1 MKFVTTLLVAFAG
14 STQASLR
21 RHVQAEIIP
30 FCNSTEADVH
40 HSDFG
45 QEGHCLYPEAHRQR
59 RHAQTTSPFAPP
71 DEDDLTFVVNSG
83 PGLDTGC
90 TFRGGGPLVFSVKI
104 PRVFG
109 DINKLLAAGL
119 ISETATLS
127 MPAYDV
133 DFADGERDVV
143 SLNGSPL
150 PGFLTGVDSV
160 WKLNTFNIPISML
173 NFPSDPGES
182 GTAQE
187 EENVISID
195 IDINND
201 GWCVAI
207 DWAAVAIQKAP
218 LPVVL
223 FHGIL
228 SSGNV
233 WEPVWETE
241 LEKLG
246 IPNDGNQNL
255 GELGSIQS
263 NADLIAGR
271 ISSSLDRWGV
281 KKVNI
286 VCHSKGGLD
295 SRHYVETADNV
306 ANVIQIG
313 TPNGG
318 SPIADFVQKAS
329 LTALG
334 ILPTV
339 LINLFAGPAGVQL
352 TTPHMAFYNLMHGS
366 NGNVRYTALAGM
378 YDAGCF
384 AVNPFCRP
392 LDRLLLSISGSP
404 GDTIVPKWSV
414 HALGYTGKLSYPSSG
429 GDGSAKHSPLIQS
442 LAVFNQLQGRVTSN
456 RRTLQ
461 TTSAPEPEYQ
471 STLSLSGIMIQG
483 GSFSD
488 NLYIDGTTE
497 AYIILLYPSG
507 SLGFTLVSPT
517 GAIINPTYAT
527 SNPSIVGYED
537 SELFGSKIALY
548 ALINPA
554 VGFWQIQVT
563 GNQVIEPQIAF
574 AVSGL
579 ILQPAIKLKA
589 SLDSP
594 FVSSGTPLLFVAE
607 PTDSNGPI
615 RGALARVT
623 VESPDGTLTTVNLLD
638 DGVTPDA
645 VADDGLYTGSLIAT
659 SQAGNYRAAVAVEG
673 TVPPLFTREV
683 FMLGSVSA
691 ATATVNN
698 FSESPQDTDFDGL
711 YNQLV
716 IVFDVLVTVP
726 GNFFLLAILT
736 DSAGNEQNVGMTVSV
751 VGTSTVSVP
760 FDGETIYNNGVDG
773 PFTLS
778 ALRLAEESDFSVAV
792 VVNLEDAY
800 TTAPYNFTQFDR
812 SALQV
817 KGGTTIPL
825 DLNNNGLFD
834 RLDVSLDVETVFSGF
849 YEWSATLRDSLGTEI
864 DFDSGSAIFSVGSNS
879 LVLMFDGTLISDNR
893 VDGPYFV
900 SDLLLF
906 GAGESLVQSTGAYT
920 TSALL
925 ASQFEGTF
933 PPPTV
938 SPSATPTVDPCN
950 DPVNFCGKPNDKVQI
965 CYKGNKSKCVR
976 RDKLEDYLNEGSSCG
991 VCPSSSASA
1000 KSQKNEIFSR

>member
-1 MKFVTTLLVAFAG
+1 M
-14 STQASLR
+14 
-21 RHVQAEIIP
+21 P
-30 FCNSTEADVH
+30 FCNSTDADFH

-45 QEGHCLYPEAHRQR
+45 QEGRCLYPEAHRQR
-59 RHAQTTSPFAPP
+59 RHAQTTSPFTPP

-90 TFRGGGPLVFSVKI
+90 TFREGGPLVFSVKI

-109 DINKLLAAGL
+109 DIDKLLAAGL
-119 ISETATLS
+119 ISEIVTLS

-143 SLNGSPL
+143 SLNGTPL
-150 PGFLTGVDSV
+150 SGFLTGVNEV
-160 WKLNTFNIPISML
+160 WKLNSFNIPINML
-173 NFPSDPGES
+173 KFPTDPGEG

-187 EENVISID
+187 EDNVISID

-228 SSGNV
+228 SSGDV
-233 WEPVWETE
+233 WEPLWETE

-263 NADLIAGR
+263 NADLIASR
-271 ISSSLDRWGV
+271 VTSSIDRWGV

-295 SRHYVETADNV
+295 SRHYVENADNV

-318 SPIADFVQKAS
+318 SPLADFIQRAS

-352 TTPHMAFYNLMHGS
+352 TTPHMALYNLMHGS
-366 NGNVRYTALAGM
+366 NSNVRYTALAGM

-384 AVNPFCRP
+384 ALNPFCRP
-392 LDRLLLSISGSP
+392 VDRLLLSISGSP

-414 HALGYTGKLSYPSSG
+414 HALGYTGKPSYSSSG
-429 GDGSAKHSPLIQS
+429 ADGSAKHSPLIQS
-442 LAVFNQLQGRVTSN
+442 FAVFNQLQGRVTSN
-456 RRTLQ
+456 RRNLQ
-461 TTSAPEPEYQ
+461 TSSTPEPDYQ
-471 STLSLSGIMIQG
+471 STISLSGIMIQG
-483 GSFSD
+483 GGFSD
-488 NLYIDGTTE
+488 YLYIDGTTE

-507 SLGFTLVSPT
+507 QLGFTLVSPDGT
-517 GAIINPTYAT
+517 TIDPAYAT

-537 SELFGSKIALY
+537 SEVFGSKIALY

-554 VGFWQIQVT
+554 VGSWQIQVT
-563 GNQVIEPQIAF
+563 GNLVLEPQIPF

-579 ILQPAIKLKA
+579 LLQPAITLKSSLA
-589 SLDSP
+589 SPS
-594 FVSSGTPLLFVAE
+594 VTSGTSLVFVAE
-607 PTDSNGPI
+607 PSDSNGPI
-615 RGALARVT
+615 RGALAQVT
-623 VESPDGTLTTVNLLD
+623 VESPDGTLTTLNLMDDGLTPDAYAD
-638 DGVTPDA
+638 DGV
-645 VADDGLYTGSLIAT
+645 YTGSFITT
-659 SQAGNYRAAVAVEG
+659 SQAGNYRAAVSVEG
-673 TVPPLFTREV
+673 TVPPLFSREV
-683 FMLGSVSA
+683 FVLGSVSA

-698 FSESPQDTDFDGL
+698 FSDAPLDNDSDGL
-711 YNQLV
+711 FNQLV
-716 IVFDVLVTVP
+716 ISFDVSVTVP
-726 GNFFLLAILT
+726 GDFYLLAILT
-736 DSAGNEQNVGMTVSV
+736 DSEGNEQNIGMTVSV
-751 VGTSTVSVP
+751 SGISTLSVS

-773 PFTLS
+773 PYTLS
-778 ALRLAEESDFSVAV
+778 ALRLAEESGFSVAV

-800 TTAPYNFTQFDR
+800 TTAPYEFTQFDR

-817 KGGTTIPL
+817 KGGTTIPM
-825 DLNNNGLFD
+825 DLNSNGLFD
-834 RLDVSLDVETVFSGF
+834 RLDVSLDVETVSSGF

-864 DFDSGSAIFSVGSNS
+864 DFDSGSATFSAESNS
-879 LVLMFDGTLISDNR
+879 FILMFDGTLIGDNR

-900 SDLLLF
+900 SDLLLY
-906 GAGESLVQSTGAYT
+906 GAGESLVQSTGVYT
-920 TSALL
+920 TDTLL
-925 ASQFEGTF
+925 ASQFESTL

-950 DPVNFCGKPNDKVQI
+950 DPINFCGKSNKVQI
-965 CYKGNKSKCVR
+965 CHKGKKSRCVR
-976 RDKLEDYLNEGSSCG
+976 SDKLDDYLNEGSSCG
-991 VCPSSSASA
+991 VCPNSNTSA
-1000 KSQKNEIFSR
+1000 KSQKNELFSR

>member
-1 MKFVTTLLVAFAG
+1 M
-14 STQASLR
+14 
-21 RHVQAEIIP
+21 
-30 FCNSTEADVH
+30 
-40 HSDFG
+40 
-45 QEGHCLYPEAHRQR
+45 
-59 RHAQTTSPFAPP
+59 
-71 DEDDLTFVVNSG
+71 
-83 PGLDTGC
+83 DTGC

-109 DINKLLAAGL
+109 DIDKLLAAGL

-143 SLNGSPL
+143 SLNGTPL
-150 PGFLTGVDSV
+150 PGFLTGVNNV
-160 WKLNTFNIPISML
+160 WKLNTFNIPLNMF

-187 EENVISID
+187 EDNVISID
-195 IDINND
+195 IDINNK

-207 DWAAVAIQKAP
+207 DWAAIAIQKAP

-228 SSGNV
+228 LSGNV

-255 GELGSIQS
+255 GQLGSIQS
-263 NADLIAGR
+263 NADLIASKV
-271 ISSSLDRWGV
+271 SSSLDRWGV

-295 SRHYVETADNV
+295 SRHYVESADNV

-318 SPIADFVQKAS
+318 SPLADFIQRALLS
-329 LTALG
+329 ALG

-352 TTPHMAFYNLMHGS
+352 TTPHMTIYNLMHGS

-384 AVNPFCRP
+384 ALNPFCRP

-414 HALGYTGKLSYPSSG
+414 HALGYTGKPSYSSSG
-429 GDGSAKHSPLIQS
+429 VDGSAKHSPLIQS
-442 LAVFNQLQGRVTSN
+442 LAVFNQLQGRVTAN

-461 TTSAPEPEYQ
+461 TSSVPEPEYQ
-471 STLSLSGIMIQG
+471 STISLSGIMIQG
-483 GSFSD
+483 GGFSD
-488 NLYIDGTTE
+488 YLYIDGTTE
-497 AYIILLYPSG
+497 AYIVLLYPSG
-507 SLGFTLVSPT
+507 ILGFTLLSPEGT
-517 GAIINPTYAT
+517 TIDPAYTA

-537 SELFGSKIALY
+537 SEVFGSKIALY

-554 VGFWQIQVT
+554 VGFWQIQIT
-563 GNQVIEPQIAF
+563 CIQVLEPQIAF

-579 ILQPAIKLKA
+579 FLQPAIKLKA

-594 FVSSGTPLLFVAE
+594 YVSSGTPLVFVAE

-615 RGALARVT
+615 RGALAQVT
-623 VESPDGTLTTVNLLD
+623 VESPDGTLITVNLLD
-638 DGVTPDA
+638 DGVTPDD
-645 VADDGLYTGSLIAT
+645 VADDGVYTGSLVAT
-659 SQAGNYRAAVAVEG
+659 SQAGNYRAAVAVKG
-673 TVPPLFTREV
+673 TVAPLFSWEV
-683 FMLGSVSA
+683 FVLGSVSA

-698 FSESPQDTDFDGL
+698 FSENPLDTDSDGL
-711 YNQLV
+711 FNQLV
-716 IVFDVLVTVP
+716 IMFDVLVTVP
-726 GNFFLLAILT
+726 GDFFLLAILT
-736 DSAGNEQNVGMTVSV
+736 DNEGNKQSVGMTVSV
-751 VGTSTVSVP
+751 AGSSTLSVS

-773 PFTLS
+773 PYTLS
-778 ALRLAEESDFSVAV
+778 VLRLAEESDFSVAV

-800 TTAPYNFTQFDR
+800 TTAPYDFIQFDR

-817 KGGTTIPL
+817 KGGTTLPL
-825 DLNNNGLFD
+825 DLNSNGLFD
-834 RLDVSLDVETVFSGF
+834 RLDISLDVETISSGF
-849 YEWSATLRDSLGTEI
+849 YEWSATLRDSLDTEI
-864 DFDSGSAIFSVGSNS
+864 DFDSGSAIFSAGSNS
-879 LVLMFDGTLISDNR
+879 FVLMFDGTLIGDNR

-900 SDLLLF
+900 SDFLLF
-906 GAGESLVQSTGAYT
+906 GAGESLVQSTGTYT
-920 TSALL
+920 TDALL
-925 ASQFEGTF
+925 ARQFESTL

-938 SPSATPTVDPCN
+938 SPSASPTVDPCN
-950 DPVNFCGKPNDKVQI
+950 DPVNFCGKFNDKVEI
-965 CYKGNKSKCVR
+965 CYKGKKSMCIR
-976 RDKLEDYLNEGSSCG
+976 RDKLEDYLNDGSSCG
-991 VCPSSSASA
+991 VCPSSSTSA
-1000 KSQKNEIFSR
+1000 KSQKEIFSR